1 MTSGNLSAANATDLY
16 SGYENWKGWNELFQY
31 TPDKADYFKGEMHG
45 VAAAGAEVLEI
56 GFGSGD
62 FLQWAID
69 QGARVAATEINPTLL
84 RAAAERGIELL
95 DADFERVA
103 DAHAG
108 RFNTI
113 VAFDVFEHFSLHEV
127 TARLRAAER
136 MLKPGG
142 HLVMRFPNAQSP
154 FGLAPQHGDPTHRS
168 YLSRSVFEQ
177 LIQGST
183 FEITRYNHQF
193 RAKGRTP
200 TVFLVRLVR
209 HSMRDLIS
217 GCPNFIYTT
226 QFPYDAVVTCVLRKK
241 TR

>member
-1 MTSGNLSAANATDLY
+1 MTDAVDPYA
-16 SGYENWKGWNELFQY
+16 GYENWKGWHDLFRY
-31 TPDKADYFKGEMHG
+31 TPDKADYFAGETRGMA
-45 VAAAGAEVLEI
+45 VAGANLLEI

-62 FLQWAID
+62 FLQWARD
-69 QGARVAATEINPTLL
+69 RGANIAGTEINPALL
-84 RAAAERGIELL
+84 KAAAERGVELL

-108 RFNTI
+108 RFDTI
-113 VAFDVFEHFSLHEV
+113 VAFDVFEHFSLGEV
-127 TARLRAAER
+127 TTRLRAAER

-177 LIQGST
+177 LIQGSA
-183 FEITRYNHQF
+183 FEIARYGHQF

-200 TVFLVRLVR
+200 AVRLVR
-209 HSMRDLIS
+209 LARHLLRDLIS
-217 GCPNFIYTT
+217 ACLNFVYTT
-226 QFPYDAVVTCVLRKK
+226 RFPYDAVVVLVLRKK
-241 TR
+241 AG